1 MNFSPIRLGPNH
13 WVQHKPDNPIYSKLV
28 EVSSNGKEDMIG
40 TWVFGWVLFVTGLLA
55 AIIFP
60 MYIKYVEKHVEQSQ

>member
-1 MNFSPIRLGPNH
+1 MGGPETVRRRFDH
-13 WVQHKPDNPIYSKLV
+13 PIYSKLV
-28 EVSSNGKEDMIG
+28 EISSNGQEDMIG

-60 MYIKYVEKHVEQSQ
+60 MYMKYVEKNVNESQ

>member
-1 MNFSPIRLGPNH
+1 
-13 WVQHKPDNPIYSKLV
+13 
-28 EVSSNGKEDMIG
+28 MIG

-60 MYIKYVEKHVEQSQ
+60 MYMKYVEKNVNESQ